1 MRFLINRFKINIT
14 LGVAIIALSIMAI
27 YWHQQMHILYEES
40 KKIEKKNQQI
50 IAMQKQL
57 LTEQSQKI
65 SGKEIKEKA
74 LEYLKM
80 KTPKNIK
87 QITL

>member
-1 MRFLINRFKINIT
+1 
-14 LGVAIIALSIMAI
+14 
-27 YWHQQMHILYEES
+27 
-40 KKIEKKNQQI
+40 KNQQI

-80 KTPKNIK
+80 KTPKNIE

>member
-14 LGVAIIALSIMAI
+14 LGVAIIALSIMTI
-27 YWHQQMHILYEES
+27 SWHQQMHILHKKS
-40 KKIEKKNQQI
+40 KKIEEKNQQI

-80 KTPKNIK
+80 KTPKNIE